1 MLIFKTNKADLRG
14 KYKLHLEISIIITL
28 FLLVVAFKY
37 APIKNNSNKY
47 VEKPKEDIH
56 IFNNY
61 RTEQPTK
68 PPDKPK
74 PLEPIVSTN
83 DKIEDIPFND
93 TEIDLTAK
101 LDTHPPR
108 IETHKKIEEDK
119 IFIAV
124 EHEPEIIGGLAALQN
139 KVHYTEM
146 AKRIGI
152 EGTIYIQIVVNEEGK
167 VIEAIVV
174 RGLSP
179 DLDEMSLNAVKST
192 MFKPG
197 TQRGTP
203 VKVRMTVPIKFRLY

>member
-1 MLIFKTNKADLRG
+1 MPVYKTNKADLRG
-14 KYKLHLEISIIITL
+14 KHKLHLEISVVITL
-28 FLLVVAFKY
+28 VLIIAAFKY
-37 APIKNNSNKY
+37 VPKGNEIKKPMTYIDPPITIINIDPTEQKSKPP
-47 VEKPKEDIH
+47 EKPK
-56 IFNNY
+56 
-61 RTEQPTK
+61 PV
-68 PPDKPK
+68 
-74 PLEPIVSTN
+74 EPVVSL
-83 DKIEDIPFND
+83 DEVFEDIPFNE
-93 TEIDLTAK
+93 TEINLFAK
-101 LDTHPPR
+101 LDAPPSM
-108 IETHKKIEEDK
+108 IETHKKIEEDH

-124 EHEPEIIGGLAALQN
+124 EHEPEIIGGLAAIQS

-167 VIEAIVV
+167 VIDAIVV

-203 VKVRMTVPIKFRLY
+203 VKVRMTVPIKFRLN